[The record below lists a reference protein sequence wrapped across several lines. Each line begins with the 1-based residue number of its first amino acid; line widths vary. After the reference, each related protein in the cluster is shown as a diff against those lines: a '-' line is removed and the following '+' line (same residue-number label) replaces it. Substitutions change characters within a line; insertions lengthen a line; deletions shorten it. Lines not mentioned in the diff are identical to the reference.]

1 MFGEEEVG
9 WPRYLW
15 CCCTCCCCCCWFV
28 GGEMWIVTG
37 YPRSPWPRSS
47 TRKSRMFG
55 GWSAKALQGRKMGRN
70 WKAVNIFQFWNLFRL
85 AMIWEKNVSVL
96 HQTRSILSQY
106 YWPQGWW
113 KNASFLQFGV
123 LIWDSNCF
131 FMMRPL
137 LLLLLSGRLLSYL
150 YLHLNPQC
158 SWVQKIRPVE
168 YNARCQG
175 WFYRIYF

>member
-15 CCCTCCCCCCWFV
+15 CCTCCCCCWFV

-70 WKAVNIFQFWNLFRL
+70 WKAVNIFQFWNFFRL
-85 AMIWEKNVSVL
+85 AMIWERNVLVL
-96 HQTRSILSQY
+96 HQSRSILSQY
-106 YWPQGWW
+106 YWPLWWW
-113 KNASFLQFGV
+113 KNASFLRFGV
-123 LIWDSNCF
+123 LIWDSTCF
-131 FMMRPL
+131 FYDATSTTVVAIRAPTIVFVP
-137 LLLLLSGRLLSYL
+137 S
-150 YLHLNPQC
+150 PQYIHN
-158 SWVQKIRPVE
+158 VVE
-168 YNARCQG
+168 YKKSGLLNMILDVC
-175 WFYRIYF
+175 WFYRI

>member
-9 WPRYLW
+9 RPRHLW
-15 CCCTCCCCCCWFV
+15 CCTCCCCCWFV

-70 WKAVNIFQFWNLFRL
+70 WKAVNIFQFWNFFRL
-85 AMIWEKNVSVL
+85 AMIWERNVLVL
-96 HQTRSILSQY
+96 HQSRSILSQY
-106 YWPQGWW
+106 YWPLWWW
-113 KNASFLQFGV
+113 KNASFSDLESWFR
-123 LIWDSNCF
+123 I
-131 FMMRPL
+131 L
-137 LLLLLSGRLLSYL
+137 LFLWCDL
-150 YLHLNPQC
+150 YYCCCYQGAYYRICTFTSIYPQC

-168 YNARCQG
+168 YDTRCLLVLQN
-175 WFYRIYF
+175 IILV